1 MCNYGKNLSFAFRWN
16 LSLFLLSVI
25 CRLKPGSHLAQCL
38 AIRTANKDEWQERR
52 AVIKQC
58 DIQLNEDD
66 LHAKKMKKI
75 TKK

>member
-1 MCNYGKNLSFAFRWN
+1 M
-16 LSLFLLSVI
+16 I
-25 CRLKPGSHLAQCL
+25 CRLKAGCSVAQCL

-66 LHAKKMKKI
+66 LHAKKMKKSN
-75 TKK
+75 KK